1 MTIILDS
8 SGLDSFET
16 EYASQFGMFA
26 WGDAQ
31 NILQIA

>member
-1 MTIILDS
+1 MAIILYS

-31 NILQIA
+31 NIL

>member
-8 SGLDSFET
+8 SGLDSFGT

-31 NILQIA
+31 NIL